1 MRTELLA
8 KLYKEF
14 EIDNLPLEQHGKTSD
29 RLGKLYER
37 YILEIFKDFKTMIFY
52 SDPILYPQEAT
63 IVNDILEASNI
74 YLEDISD
81 VHSGDDNLG
90 RTIAGGLPK
99 TDAYIT
105 IQLYDGTK
113 TLVPLNIKHSSKPK
127 VSIAEYDIET
137 ICDGVGIPDGE
148 LKELIRKHQNDQSA
162 KFFTSDERERLI
174 ELLDPYKER
183 FVRWCI
189 TLSAE
194 KSKGN
199 ILHPDLIIRFKVIG
213 REYKGVLIKNI
224 DEYVDDRLRE
234 GSRKRKPGFGTGLN
248 WTYASGSKA
257 KKMQFKG

>member
-1 MRTELLA
+1 MRTEILA
-8 KLYKEF
+8 KLYEEF
-14 EIDNLPLEQHGKTSD
+14 GIDILPLEQHGRTSD

-37 YILEIFKDFKTMIFY
+37 YILEIFRDFKTMIFY

-63 IVNDILEASNI
+63 IVNDVLEALNI

-81 VHSGDDNLG
+81 ISSNDDGLG

-105 IQLYDGTK
+105 IHLYDGTK

-127 VSIAEYDIET
+127 VSIAEYDVET
-137 ICDGVGIPDGE
+137 ICEGVGIPDGE
-148 LKELIRKHQNDQSA
+148 LRELIRKHQNDQSA
-162 KFFTSDERERLI
+162 KFFTSDEKERLI

-189 TLSAE
+189 TLNAE
-194 KSKGN
+194 KSVGN
-199 ILHPDLIIRFKVIG
+199 ILHPDLIIRFKVID
-213 REYKGVLIKNI
+213 REYKGVSIRNI
-224 DEYVDDRLRE
+224 DDYVNDRIKE
-234 GSRKRKPGFGTGLN
+234 GSRKKRPGFGTGLN